1 MIVYLD
7 VVLMENLFMNYIIL
21 FATAIINKVE
31 IKLIRILLASII
43 GSLYAV
49 ANYTSILENKL
60 GLILKIFLSIA
71 MVYLA
76 FKPKTFKQCIKQ
88 LLIFYLTSFTFGG
101 VAFALLYF
109 IKPGELLMKNG
120 VYIGT
125 YPLKIALMGGI
136 VGFVIVTIAFKIIK
150 GKISKKDIFCQITI
164 QIEEQSK
171 TLIAMLDTG
180 NQLKEPLTGAPVV
193 IVEKEELKELIPEQI
208 IANSKKIIEGNI
220 EEITQ
225 IEKFQNRFRVLPFNS
240 IGKTNGL
247 LLGIK
252 ADKVTVKYDTQE
264 ITLNNIILGVYDEN
278 LSKNNSYHALIG
290 LDMLEERGC
299 PNEYFR
305 NVKV

>member
-1 MIVYLD
+1 
-7 VVLMENLFMNYIIL
+7 
-21 FATAIINKVE
+21 
-31 IKLIRILLASII
+31 
-43 GSLYAV
+43 
-49 ANYTSILENKL
+49 
-60 GLILKIFLSIA
+60 
-71 MVYLA
+71 
-76 FKPKTFKQCIKQ
+76 
-88 LLIFYLTSFTFGG
+88 
-101 VAFALLYF
+101 
-109 IKPGELLMKNG
+109 MKNG

-164 QIEEQSK
+164 RIEEQSK

-208 IANSKKIIEGNI
+208 IANSKEIIEGNI

-225 IEKFQNRFRVLPFNS
+225 IEKFKNRFRVLPFNS

-264 ITLNNIILGVYDEN
+264 ITLNNIILGIYDEN
-278 LSKNNSYHALIG
+278 LSKNNNYHALIG

-299 PNEYFR
+299 SNEYFR